1 MNIHRQV
8 CTYVCTFILLFYI
21 HSYICKYPCI
31 YTVFCQY
38 LYISLC
44 TGRIVTSFIEVG
56 NATNLT
62 GAGMV
67 TTVGSNFIQS
77 VLQLTSNQSSAGFS
91 QTIGD
96 ERISSNSEMTTTPV
110 TALVP
115 YEVISQ
121 AVLQTNSSD
130 VRFVFT
136 FFDDAVLFPTE
147 NTSDTSA
154 PSTIVASSV
163 LSVSVIG
170 ATISNLN
177 TPIRLNFTKSQV
189 CACIHTYC
197 IQNSFRQ
204 TWWSHKKLLFSSSRM
219 LLSK

>member
-1 MNIHRQV
+1 M
-8 CTYVCTFILLFYI
+8 
-21 HSYICKYPCI
+21 
-31 YTVFCQY
+31 
-38 LYISLC
+38 
-44 TGRIVTSFIEVG
+44 TSFIEVG
-56 NATNLT
+56 NATNFT
-62 GAGMV
+62 GDGIV

-96 ERISSNSEMTTTPV
+96 ERVSSNSEMTTIPV

-136 FFDDAVLFPTE
+136 FFDEAVLFPTE
-147 NTSDTSA
+147 NISDTSA

-177 TPIRLNFTKSQV
+177 TPIRLNFTKLQV
-189 CACIHTYC
+189 CACIHTVLETHSGNMVVTVTVTYVTVLIIKSAC
-197 IQNSFRQ
+197 F
-204 TWWSHKKLLFSSSRM
+204 
-219 LLSK
+219 LSK